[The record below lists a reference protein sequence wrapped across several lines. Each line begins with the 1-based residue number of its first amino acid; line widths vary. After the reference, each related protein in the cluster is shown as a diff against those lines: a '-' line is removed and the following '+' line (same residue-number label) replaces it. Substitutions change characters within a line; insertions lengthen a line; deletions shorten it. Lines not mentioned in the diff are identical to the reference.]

1 MIQENFCE
9 KYKPQWNM
17 SITEEARS
25 SLPRSFARPKS
36 PERKRQFQ
44 DRLSKTAS

>member
-1 MIQENFCE
+1 
-9 KYKPQWNM
+9 M

-36 PERKRQFQ
+36 PDKRAN
-44 DRLSKTAS
+44 LKTMVLEKLLKR